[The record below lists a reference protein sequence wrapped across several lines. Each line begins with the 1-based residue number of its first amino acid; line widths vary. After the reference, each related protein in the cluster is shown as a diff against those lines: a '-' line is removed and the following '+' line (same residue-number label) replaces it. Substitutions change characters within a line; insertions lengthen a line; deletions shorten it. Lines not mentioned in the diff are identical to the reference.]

1 MTVSYR
7 KYPWI
12 VCLHCYNLDLEI
24 SENPDELCFFVS
36 TKIHWPGK
44 PCISDVLTLGSNKR
58 KEYVKKN
65 DEITGELLII
75 KEPKN
80 NKDYFEF

>member
-1 MTVSYR
+1 MCS
-7 KYPWI
+7 
-12 VCLHCYNLDLEI
+12 HCYNLDF

-44 PCISDVLTLGSNKR
+44 PDISDVLTLDSNKR

-75 KEPKN
+75 EELKN
-80 NKDYFEF
+80 NKYYLEF

>member
-1 MTVSYR
+1 MNSV
-7 KYPWI
+7 
-12 VCLHCYNLDLEI
+12 
-24 SENPDELCFFVS
+24 FFVS

-44 PCISDVLTLGSNKR
+44 PDISDVLTLDSNKR

-75 KEPKN
+75 EELKN
-80 NKDYFEF
+80 NKYYLEF